1 MIKKLSILCL
11 LPTMVYTQDYVAY
24 HPCDFKNQT
33 ISTYQGTIESL
44 KIEKKEVFPYYG
56 ETKKCKV
63 LIQGKIQGIWYFTSE
78 DYIFNSDMSENEA
91 CDRAID
97 NAKNKLTAE
106 YIPESI
112 ETKKNLDC
120 TLTKP
125 KVECSIETIN
135 VVMPDLG
142 LQEVKLKQCN
152 R

>member
-1 MIKKLSILCL
+1 
-11 LPTMVYTQDYVAY
+11 MVYTQDYVAY

-63 LIQGKIQGIWYFTSE
+63 LIQGKIQGIWYYTSE

-91 CDRAID
+91 CDKAID

>member
-11 LPTMVYTQDYVAY
+11 LPTMVYAQDYVAY

-97 NAKNKLTAE
+97 NAKDKLTAE

-125 KVECSIETIN
+125 KENLQHLKETY
-135 VVMPDLG
+135 
-142 LQEVKLKQCN
+142 KTLKN
-152 R
+152 IRIGKKSTKT

>member
-11 LPTMVYTQDYVAY
+11 LPTMVYAQDYVAY

-97 NAKNKLTAE
+97 NAKDKLTAE

-112 ETKKNLDC
+112 ETKKKSRLHLDK
-120 TLTKP
+120 T
-125 KVECSIETIN
+125 
-135 VVMPDLG
+135 
-142 LQEVKLKQCN
+142 
-152 R
+152 

>member
-63 LIQGKIQGIWYFTSE
+63 LIQGKIQGIWYYTSE

-91 CDRAID
+91 CDKAID

>member
-91 CDRAID
+91 CDKAID

>member
-63 LIQGKIQGIWYFTSE
+63 LIQGKIQGIWYYTSE

-91 CDRAID
+91 CDKAID

-135 VVMPDLG
+135 VVMPGLG